1 MYTRVVKSRNK
12 DGSIRQYLQ
21 LVEGYRKDGR
31 VHQKLICS
39 VGRLDILRANG
50 GLDRLISSLAKHSE
64 RCWLEAEGEGLLPW
78 VKTYGPVLIFYR
90 IWEELGLSGILSRF
104 QAGTESRFPVEEA
117 AFAMVL
123 HRLLDPGSKK
133 ATYEWLSTVYRPQF
147 DSLELCHLY
156 RTLDYLVQGKE
167 ILEEALFARNRDLFS
182 LTVDLILFDTTLV
195 HFEGKGPQGLA
206 TLSRPGN
213 YPDCVKVLV
222 GLVMTGDGFPVA
234 HHIFPGNTADITA
247 FRSALA
253 DLRRRFSL
261 RRVVIV
267 ADKGVVSRDIIQ
279 ELEKE
284 GMEYIF
290 GVRMRKDKEI
300 AREVLS
306 HPSPYHEVEENLWV
320 KEIWVGEHHFI
331 ACRNP
336 EEEERDRKSREEIV
350 ARVWEEISKKGA
362 QAFVVPRGLR
372 RFVKLEV
379 GKITLKEK
387 AIEEEVCYD
396 GKWILR
402 TNTNLSAAEVALAYK
417 SLWQVEHAFRE
428 LKSGLEIR
436 PVYVRTENHVR
447 GHIVVCFLA
456 LVLETALRRLLKE
469 QGSTASY
476 REVLC
481 DIEQL
486 KAVCF
491 ESRGKKWLWRN
502 ELPDKAYDAFRAVGM
517 RPPPR
522 VRPLT

>member
-1 MYTRVVKSRNK
+1 MYTRVVRSRNK

-21 LVEGYRKDGR
+21 LVEGYRKDGK
-31 VHQKLICS
+31 VHQRLIYS
-39 VGRLDILRANG
+39 IGRLDILRANG
-50 GLDRLISSLAKHSE
+50 SLDRLISSLARHSE
-64 RCWLEAEGEGLLPW
+64 QCWLEAEGEGRLPW
-78 VKTYGPVLIFYR
+78 VKTYGPVLIFHR
-90 IWEELGLSGILSRF
+90 IWEELGLSKVILRL
-104 QAGTESRFPVEEA
+104 QAGTEVRFPVEEA
-117 AFAMVL
+117 AFVMVL

-133 ATYEWLSTVYRPQF
+133 ATYEWLETVYRPQF

-156 RTLDYLVQGKE
+156 RTLDYLVEGKE

-195 HFEGKGPQGLA
+195 HFEGKGPRGLA

-213 YPDCVKVLV
+213 YPDCVKVLM
-222 GLVMTGDGFPVA
+222 GLVMTGDGFPIA
-234 HHIFPGNTADITA
+234 HHVFPGNTADIIA
-247 FRSALA
+247 FRSALD

-267 ADKGVVSRDIIQ
+267 ADRGVVSRELTQ

-284 GMEYIF
+284 GVEYIF
-290 GVRMRKDKEI
+290 GVRMRKDKEV

-306 HPSPYHEVEENLWV
+306 YPGRYHEVEKNLRV
-320 KEIWVGEHHFI
+320 KEVCVGEHRFI
-331 ACRNP
+331 VCHNP
-336 EEEERDRKSREEIV
+336 EEEERDRKNREEIV
-350 ARVWEEISKKGA
+350 EHIREEISNKGP
-362 QAFVVPRGLR
+362 QAFVMPRGLR
-372 RFVKLEV
+372 RFVKLVGGEV
-379 GKITLKEK
+379 VLKEK
-387 AIEEEVCYD
+387 AIEDEARYD
-396 GKWILR
+396 GKWVLK
-402 TNTNLSAAEVALAYK
+402 TNTNLSAPEVALAYK

-456 LVLETALRRLLKE
+456 LVLEAALQRLLNK
-469 QGSTASY
+469 QGTTASY

-486 KAVCF
+486 KALCF
-491 ESRGKKWLWRN
+491 EARGKKWLWRN
-502 ELPDKAYDAFRAVGM
+502 ELPGKAYDAFHAIGM

-522 VRPLT
+522 VQPLA